1 MIHCTGYLRSWSEG
15 MTSIGG
21 GGVSVGGSSGGG
33 GLMGGGVTTCSDGA
47 GLGLPEISGSS
58 ADVSPGGGGGLDAE
72 TADNALSCLVA
83 VGRLLP
89 ASVTIQQ
96 MEAATISTVR
106 TIAGGNPGAAAAA
119 AAVTAAG
126 GDLTASSSGSSAS
139 AGSASGSPIRRLEFT
154 ARHTIDGNFSF
165 ADSHVAMVMG

>member
-1 MIHCTGYLRSWSEG
+1 
-15 MTSIGG
+15 
-21 GGVSVGGSSGGG
+21 
-33 GLMGGGVTTCSDGA
+33 MGGGVTTCSDGA
-47 GLGLPEISGSS
+47 GLGLPEISGGS

-96 MEAATISTVR
+96 LEAATISQ
-106 TIAGGNPGAAAAA
+106 TIAGGNP
-119 AAVTAAG
+119 AAVAAAG
-126 GDLTASSSGSSAS
+126 GDLAASSSGSSAS
-139 AGSASGSPIRRLEFT
+139 AGSASGSPIRTREFT